1 MTRNFIV
8 SDLHGRLD
16 IFNQIIATIEDLSN
30 GNYRLFYLGDACDR
44 GPDGYLLMLALL
56 NNKKVVYI
64 KGNHEDLFVASAKT
78 IVNQSKIYKMSVKKF
93 FKSDIFKSDMI
104 WDDDIN
110 LHIQNGGMNTIRQW
124 VNYNCDIS
132 ILQKLNSL
140 PIKISYANIDMCHAG
155 TTKEKWEEN
164 DELFLLNDREHF
176 DEQWFDNRILV
187 HGHTPTLFL
196 STTTKK
202 EDIQPIRYNNK
213 IDIDLG
219 VFSTNKSAIY
229 DIENDNFIILKFDK
243 K

>member
-1 MTRNFIV
+1 MIRNFIV

-16 IFNQIIATIEDLSN
+16 IFNQVIATIENLSN

-56 NNKKVVYI
+56 NNEKVVYI
-64 KGNHEDLFVASAKT
+64 KGNHEDLFIASAKT
-78 IVNQSKIYKMSVKKF
+78 IINQSKIYKMSVKKF

-110 LHIQNGGMNTIRQW
+110 LHIQNGGISTIRQW
-124 VNYNCDIS
+124 INYNADTS

-140 PIKISYANIDMCHAG
+140 PVKISYANIDMCHAG

-164 DELFLLNDREHF
+164 NELFLLNDREHF
-176 DEQWFDNRILV
+176 NEQWFDNRILV

-196 STTTKK
+196 SSAKK

-219 VFSTNKSAIY
+219 VFSTNKAVIY
-229 DIENDNFIILKFDK
+229 DIENDNFIVLKFDK
-243 K
+243 N